1 MGVISNGTT
10 LLDAG
15 SLDSGVA
22 IGKMTHIKTL
32 TASGSGTL
40 SFVHGASS
48 VVLDGTYKEYIFK
61 FYNIHPSA
69 SSKLT
74 FNVSIDSGSN
84 YNVAKTS
91 TFFRAFHYENGTGG
105 SGLDYD
111 SSVDSHQAT
120 AFQSLG
126 ESVLDTANDGNICGQ
141 INLFDPANTTFVK
154 HFTSFFN
161 YNSSAQDGLQFNG
174 YVGGYANTT
183 SAVNG
188 LQFKMASGNMDSG
201 VIKLYGIGG

>member
-201 VIKLYGIGG
+201 TIKLYGIK